1 MDKLKVAEK
10 EISYEIKKGTTPG
23 RAYLRLRSDFVLE
36 VVVPRG
42 SEVDAQTLLRKKRA
56 WIERKYDEF
65 SRVKK
70 TFDVDRVLLNGEYL
84 RFRTLPS
91 DVPGTARVEMR
102 NGEIVVEAAKGVDP
116 MAALR
121 SWMKEKATE
130 YVTGTAR
137 SYARRF
143 GIALGRIYVWDM
155 GQWGRCR
162 RSGDLILN
170 WQIISVPRRL
180 ADYVILHELAHL
192 SEFSHSREFRAA
204 LASMC
209 PDFKERE
216 KELRGFSI
224 SEFTRGSSR

>member
-1 MDKLKVAEK
+1 MSKLKLGEK
-10 EISYEIKKGTTPG
+10 EINYEIKKGTSPD
-23 RAYLRLRSDFVLE
+23 RAYLKLRSDFVLE
-36 VVVPRG
+36 VVVPKG
-42 SEVDAQTLLRKKRA
+42 SEADAQALLRRKRR
-56 WIERKYDEF
+56 WIERKYDEL
-65 SRVKK
+65 SHVKK
-70 TFDVDRVLLNGEYL
+70 TFDVGRILLNGEYL

-102 NGEIVVEAAKGVDP
+102 DGEIVVEAARGVDP

-121 SWMKEKATE
+121 SWMKEKATK
-130 YVTGTAR
+130 YVTRTAR

-143 GIALGRIYVWDM
+143 GIALGRIYVWDTS
-155 GQWGRCR
+155 QWGRCR
-162 RSGDLILN
+162 RSGDLIFN
-170 WQIISVPRRL
+170 WQIIALPRGL